1 MARVRGPIKILSE
14 TWLDAT
20 RLPGERATAALGC
33 IVVVGALTLARYG
46 TTHSRL
52 AAGAVLLLALAALV
66 FSRRRS
72 AKQWRDSAWVVR
84 HVAGGVDSEKA
95 ERALRALSLVDEKG
109 QAISA
114 GTSSELA
121 RAHVQ
126 RSLNALPF
134 DRITA
139 AARRQGTRLGS
150 AAIVFALVALALFVL
165 NPWAVFEGGDILFAR
180 HGIAPLAMRW
190 IGDTQLDARPPG
202 YLHQE
207 AHEESPYNALSAPRG
222 TLLTFRGVA
231 THSSRRLA
239 LTDGE
244 SEVPFVDDGNGRVV
258 ARWPLADS
266 VDLKIVARFGDVVI
280 EEPEG
285 TAVTSIA
292 DEAPVVTLEGA
303 PRQVVLAPPGG
314 GDDVSEIPIRYEASD
329 DHGLR
334 EVHLVLRSAGKE
346 ERRVLAHPDSDTR
359 SDRGGYVLRAGD
371 PFVKRSHAAIEVS
384 VEAKDNDPITGPK
397 WGKSEVI
404 TLVPPEVGEPNARR
418 IDALKKL
425 RDQLVE
431 TLAWRIG
438 HDIPGKAPDRKS
450 YFDEEKKRAQSD
462 ADTVEVTLTSS
473 YAGLKIS
480 GRLQAMVRG
489 KMLKLRSALDKEIV
503 NASAPARADVLKGT
517 ERIVLVVDA
526 IIQGLDVSGTRE
538 TAKELADV
546 ADDLAV
552 STTEMQKPIELP
564 HGNARADAAVT
575 VLAGGA
581 RSLMRY
587 GTEGRDIGEIVTV
600 DLLRVARA
608 RTATDYPHADLAARD
623 LAARL
628 HQPDPSFGSQGKSGR
643 AGGESGGGRGTPG
656 DSASEGGDDVDQAA
670 NEAAKSLERLAED
683 HAGNMGSMEQAL
695 SGAASA
701 DELKALTEEAKKHAE
716 AVREATRSLPS
727 IGGGSDSWTS
737 KGSAAREHADQMA
750 HSLEQGNPADAVT
763 SGRSALQALDEAKR
777 VAQSEHWS
785 MFSHDG
791 PDKKLDDARQKLE
804 PEVKWAEDKLAELR
818 KKAAERAAG
827 DLSKGGQEEDKLA
840 DRAHEIGE
848 KGREQGDLPAPA
860 LDALEAAEKAAREA
874 ARALQRGEGDKG
886 LERQQDAQRKLEMAK
901 QALGQ
906 DDGDDDPHGEDGDG
920 HSMSTTD
927 HADIPKA
934 DAHKGPEEFRR
945 RVIQGLG
952 QPSGGKERDAIRRYA
967 EGLLR

>member
-1 MARVRGPIKILSE
+1 MARVRGPLKILSE

-20 RLPGERATAALGC
+20 RLPRERATAALGC
-33 IVVVGALTLARYG
+33 IVVVVALTLARYG
-46 TTHSRL
+46 TPRARI
-52 AAGAVLLLALAALV
+52 AALSLLVVAIVLLFLE
-66 FSRRRS
+66 RRQ
-72 AKQWRDSAWVVR
+72 AKKKWKDTAWVVR
-84 HVAGGVDSEKA
+84 RVAGSVDSDKA
-95 ERALRALSLVDEKG
+95 ERALRALTLVDEKG
-109 QAISA
+109 RARSQ

-126 RSLNALPF
+126 RSLDALPF
-134 DRITA
+134 DRIQA
-139 AARRQGTRLGS
+139 AARRYGARLGT
-150 AAIVFALVALALFVL
+150 AAIVLALIALALFAY
-165 NPWAVFEGGDILFAR
+165 NPWGVFEGGDVLFAR
-180 HGIAPLAMRW
+180 HDVAPLAMRW
-190 IGDTQLDARPPG
+190 IGDTQVEARPPD

-207 AHEESPYNALSAPRG
+207 AREESPYNPTSLPRG

-231 THSSRRLA
+231 THSGRRLA
-239 LTDGE
+239 LTDGT
-244 SEVPFVDDGNGRVV
+244 SEVPFVDEGNGKVV
-258 ARWPLADS
+258 ARWPLAET

-280 EEPEG
+280 EEPEP

-292 DEAPVVTLEGA
+292 DELPIVTLEGA
-303 PRQVVLAPPGG
+303 PRQVQLAPPGG
-314 GDDVSEIPIRYEASD
+314 GDDVSEIPVRYEASD

-334 EVHLVLRSAGKE
+334 EVHLVLRSGGRE

-359 SDRGGYVLRAGD
+359 SDRGGYVLRAND

-397 WGKSEVI
+397 WGKSEAI

-418 IDALKKL
+418 IDALKML
-425 RDQLVE
+425 RDQLVDS
-431 TLAWRIG
+431 LAWRIG
-438 HDIPGKAPDRKS
+438 HAIPGKAPDRKS
-450 YFDEEKKRAQSD
+450 FFDEEKKRANDD
-462 ADTVEVTLTSS
+462 ADRVEVTLTSS

-489 KMLKLRSALDKEIV
+489 KMLKLRTALDKEILAV
-503 NASAPARADVLKGT
+503 SAQAHGEVVKGT
-517 ERIVLVVDA
+517 ERVVLVVDA
-526 IIQGLDVSGTRE
+526 IVQGLDASGTRE

-552 STTEMQKPIELP
+552 GTLEMQKTSDLP
-564 HGNARADAAVT
+564 HGNARADAAIT
-575 VLAGGA
+575 VLGGGA
-581 RSLMRY
+581 RSLLRF
-587 GTEGRDIGEIVTV
+587 GTEGRDIGEIVNV
-600 DLLRVARA
+600 DLLRVDRA
-608 RTATDYPHADLAARD
+608 RKVTDYAHAELAARD

-670 NEAAKSLERLAED
+670 NEAAQSLERLAED
-683 HAGNMGSMEQAL
+683 HAGNMGNMEQAL
-695 SGAASA
+695 SGAASP
-701 DELKALTEEAKKHAE
+701 DDVKALSEEAKKHAE
-716 AVREATRSLPS
+716 AVREATQGLPS

-750 HSLEQGNPADAVT
+750 RSLEQGNPADAVS
-763 SGRSALQALDEAKR
+763 SGKSALQAIDEAKR
-777 VAQSEHWS
+777 VAQSERWS

-791 PDKKLDDARQKLE
+791 PDKKLDDARQKLA

-827 DLSKGGQEEDKLA
+827 DLSKGGQEEDKMA
-840 DRAHEIGE
+840 DRAHDLGQ
-848 KGREQGDLPAPA
+848 KGREQGELTAPA
-860 LDALEAAEKAAREA
+860 LDALDAAEKAAREA

-901 QALGQ
+901 QAMRG
-906 DDGDDDPHGEDGDG
+906 DDEGEDDPHGDGDKG
-920 HSMSTTD
+920 NPSLD

-934 DAHKGPEEFRR
+934 DAHKGPEDFRR

-952 QPSGGKERDAIRRYA
+952 QPSSGKERDAIRRYA
-967 EGLLR
+967 EGLLK